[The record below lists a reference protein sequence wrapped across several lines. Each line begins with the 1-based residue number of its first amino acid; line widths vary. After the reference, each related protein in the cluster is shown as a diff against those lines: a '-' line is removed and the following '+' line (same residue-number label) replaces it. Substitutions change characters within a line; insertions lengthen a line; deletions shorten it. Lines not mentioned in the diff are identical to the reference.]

1 MKKSFVLYVLLP
13 FWAINIT
20 AQEVVASAG
29 ETQKDDNY
37 EVSWTI
43 GEPII
48 ETVANGTVILT
59 QGLLQTKL
67 IATAVN
73 KSQNRDIEIKVYPN
87 PTQDFLNIHL
97 NKITEKATYSL
108 FDLNGKL
115 IEQKSIITIDVKL
128 DMTKFPKGTYLLK
141 LSQKNRQPLQ
151 TYKVIK
157 R

>member
-1 MKKSFVLYVLLP
+1 MYLV
-13 FWAINIT
+13 
-20 AQEVVASAG
+20 
-29 ETQKDDNY
+29 
-37 EVSWTI
+37 
-43 GEPII
+43 
-48 ETVANGTVILT
+48 
-59 QGLLQTKL
+59 
-67 IATAVN
+67 
-73 KSQNRDIEIKVYPN
+73 DIVIKVYPN

-97 NKITEKATYSL
+97 NKRTEEATYSL

-115 IEQKSIITIDVKL
+115 IEQKSIITTDVKL